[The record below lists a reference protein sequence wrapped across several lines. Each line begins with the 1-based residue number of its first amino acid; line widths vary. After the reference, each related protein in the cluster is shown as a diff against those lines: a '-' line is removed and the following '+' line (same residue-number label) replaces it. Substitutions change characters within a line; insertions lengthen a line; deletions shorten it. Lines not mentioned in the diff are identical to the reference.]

1 MIFDLLQPTEFS
13 LTRPLTETGRFVPS
27 RVIVLCSRTMWWVS
41 FFPLF
46 FRSMLYCRPW
56 KLTMRNESGIYKR
69 SPSDVVLSP
78 RLVRLDLNH
87 VIAVLKEDAYWII
100 DDNVFIIVI
109 FFAIVI
115 RFIVIIIDNSAL

>member
-1 MIFDLLQPTEFS
+1 
-13 LTRPLTETGRFVPS
+13 
-27 RVIVLCSRTMWWVS
+27 
-41 FFPLF
+41 
-46 FRSMLYCRPW
+46 
-56 KLTMRNESGIYKR
+56 MRNESEIHNR
-69 SPSDVVLSP
+69 RPSDVVLSP